1 MTDVNQGHTRLL
13 TPIATAFEQGQL
25 LVYPTEAVMGIG
37 CDPDNQDAV
46 NTLLLLK
53 QRPVDKGVIL
63 VAANYSQLLPY
74 VNDNAIA
81 QHRRTEIMSSWPG
94 PNTWLLPKSTSAPE
108 WVTGAHEK
116 IAVRVSN
123 HPVVKAL
130 CEELGKPIVSTSAN
144 LTGEPPT
151 KTLIEAK
158 QVFGDSV
165 VYIDGE
171 VGGNVKPSTIRDG
184 DTGEIIRA

>member
-1 MTDVNQGHTRLL
+1 MTDVNKDQTSAL
-13 TPIATAFEQGQL
+13 TSVIDAFEQGQL

-37 CDPDNQDAV
+37 CDPDNEIAV
-46 NTLLLLK
+46 NALLTLK
-53 QRPVDKGVIL
+53 QRPVEKGVIL
-63 VAANYSQLLPY
+63 VAANYSQFLPY
-74 VNDNAIA
+74 VNDNGIA

-94 PNTWLLPKSTSAPE
+94 PNTWLLPKSQSAPI
-108 WVTGAHEK
+108 WITGKHDK

-130 CEELGKPIVSTSAN
+130 CNALGKPIVSTSAN
-144 LTGEPPT
+144 LAGEPPT
-151 KTLIEAK
+151 KTLAEAK
-158 QVFGDSV
+158 RVFGDSV

-171 VGGNVKPSTIRDG
+171 VGDNDKPSTILDG